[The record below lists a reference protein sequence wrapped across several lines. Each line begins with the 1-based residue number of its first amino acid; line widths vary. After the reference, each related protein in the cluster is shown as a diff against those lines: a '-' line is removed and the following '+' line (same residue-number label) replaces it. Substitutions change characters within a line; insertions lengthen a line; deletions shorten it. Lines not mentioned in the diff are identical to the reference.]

1 MTSHER
7 HLTNVKRRTRE
18 QCYQQ
23 DTVQHAAS
31 FFVEHKLLDF
41 SDTEFITLF
50 ITLQRKPFFI
60 KPVHSIFLY
69 RIISGYT
76 YP

>member
-1 MTSHER
+1 M
-7 HLTNVKRRTRE
+7 RE
-18 QCYQQ
+18 QLKVYLV
-23 DTVQHAAS
+23 TGRY
-31 FFVEHKLLDF
+31 DF